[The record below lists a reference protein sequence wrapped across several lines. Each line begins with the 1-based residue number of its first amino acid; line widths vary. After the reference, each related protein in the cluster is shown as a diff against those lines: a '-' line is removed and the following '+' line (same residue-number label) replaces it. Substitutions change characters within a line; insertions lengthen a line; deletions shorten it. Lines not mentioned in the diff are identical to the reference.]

1 MPKKCK
7 YCGRPVNNKG
17 NSDVCANCSS
27 KLPAWRELYAL
38 ACHIKKLAEIERKSR
53 GG

>member
-7 YCGRPVNNKG
+7 YCNRPLG
-17 NSDVCANCSS
+17 SRGGETCSNCTR
-27 KLPAWRELYAL
+27 KLDTWRELHAL